1 MAHKWTEEEIKILT
15 DNCTIGATKIHSLL
29 PNIPVSAIRY
39 KLKSVGLNK
48 VKKYNWTEEELNIL
62 KLECSIYT
70 AKELAIKLN
79 RSVEAIRM
87 QLSRQGLSAK
97 KDKKGPA
104 IGSIKNTLYTDEYFI
119 YILQGLS
126 ITSHDWYVLNKL
138 PEWPAAN
145 TISKRFGGWTKA
157 LEAAGIKANKG
168 VQSPDR
174 STLVYLLDF
183 GDFYKVGITQQS
195 IKQRFTGYPEYDIIA
210 YKSTSLEEAKS
221 IEKAVLNLVAEYK
234 FIPNTFPTEG
244 RGFTECFK
252 ASAPILSQCLVYFQ
266 DRIFDPQ
273 TSQTLSESPQ
283 RGKQSQD

>member
-15 DNCTIGATKIHSLL
+15 DNCTIGATKLHSLL

-48 VKKYNWTEEELNIL
+48 VKKYNWTEEELSIL

-79 RSVEAIRM
+79 RSVEAIRI
-87 QLSRQGLSAK
+87 QLSRHCLSAK
-97 KDKKGPA
+97 KDKKGPV
-104 IGSIKNTLYTDEYFI
+104 IGSIKGVPNTVYTDEYI
-119 YILQGLS
+119 ICILQGLS
-126 ITSHDWYVLNKL
+126 ITSRDWYVLNKL

-174 STLVYLLDF
+174 STMVYLLDF

-221 IEKAVLNLVAEYK
+221 IEKAILNLVAEYK

-266 DRIFDPQ
+266 
-273 TSQTLSESPQ
+273 E
-283 RGKQSQD
+283 

>member
-1 MAHKWTEEEIKILT
+1 MAYKWTEEEIKILT
-15 DNCTIGATKIHSLL
+15 DNYSIGATKIHNLL
-29 PNIPVSAIRY
+29 PNIPIPAIRY
-39 KLKSVGLNK
+39 KLKLLGFNT

-70 AKELAIKLN
+70 AKELAIRLN
-79 RSVEAIRM
+79 RSVESIRM

-104 IGSIKNTLYTDEYFI
+104 IGSIKGVSNTLYTDEYFI

-126 ITSHDWYVLNKL
+126 ITSRDWYVLNKL

-174 STLVYLLDF
+174 GTLVYLLDF

-266 DRIFDPQ
+266 DRIFAAQ
-273 TSQTLSESPQ
+273 TSQTLSESPT
-283 RGKQSQD
+283 RGK